1 MMCPRFDANP
11 GVPEEAPQRRLVED
25 FGHKAQ
31 RTRKGV
37 RAFYDALLPGDDIA
51 GAAIGQWHDL
61 FSKLDVSPRSG
72 SKLPVGALARWC
84 GLATGDLRPELL
96 LLALQNWYG
105 LVVRLLTA
113 HMLAA
118 AGHHASQ
125 VECLLETA
133 PGPEFQGALGRLAGH
148 DAATASDPVTQCDL
162 WLTWCATSCP
172 APLQRVIR
180 ELAARVVEYRAD
192 WWLARGSE
200 GRDLWK
206 PLYQDLF
213 PRRLRHGLGEYY
225 TPDWLAEHV
234 LDQVG
239 YHGQPG
245 ARLLDPACGSGTFL
259 VAAIRRLRKNL
270 GKESPLLQTILKN
283 VVGLDLHPLAAIT
296 SRANYLLAVA
306 DLLPLAAAPDI
317 PVYVCD
323 SILDGPGPAALGNGF
338 DYVVGNPPWIAWD
351 NLPKDYRLATR
362 PLWQHYGLFS
372 LGAREARHG
381 GGKKD
386 LAMLMLYVA
395 ADRYLRP
402 GGRLGMV
409 VTQTVFQT
417 RGAGDGFR
425 RFRLGPDGPWLGV
438 LRVDDLVAMRPFGDA
453 ANWSS
458 TLVLEKGRPT
468 QYPVPYVKWS
478 STGQQQVY
486 RASPIAA
493 DRPSS
498 PWLVVPES
506 QRPGE
511 LARLVGRS
519 DYSAHLGANSGGAN
533 AVYWLEVLG
542 HAAGGVRV
550 RNLAANGKT
559 AVETLETVIE
569 PQLLYP
575 LVRWADVDR
584 YRAGP
589 SAHLLL
595 PQDAATRAGVDPA
608 WLERELPRTYAYLQ
622 RFAPLLVRR
631 AAYRRYQAEKPFYS
645 MYNVGPYTLA
655 PIKVIWRRM
664 DRRIRAAVVEP
675 VNDPWLGPRPV
686 VPQETCVL
694 VACNS
699 TDEAHYLCAVLNSSI
714 VGSLVAAHSVAGGKG
729 FGTPGILDVLP
740 IRSFDPA
747 DPRHAALA
755 ACSRRAHQDA
765 ADVDRRID
773 QLLDDLWGAT

>member
-1 MMCPRFDANP
+1 MCPSFDANP
-11 GVPEEAPQRRLVED
+11 GVPHEAPQRRLVED

-37 RAFYDALLPGDDIA
+37 RAFYDALLSGDDIA
-51 GAAIGQWHDL
+51 GAAIGRWHDL
-61 FSKLDVSPRSG
+61 FSKLGVSPRPS
-72 SKLPVGALARWC
+72 SKLPVGTLARWC
-84 GLATGDLRPELL
+84 GLATEDLRPELL

-105 LVVRLLTA
+105 LVVRLLTG

-118 AGHHASQ
+118 VGHRASQ
-125 VECLLETA
+125 VECL
-133 PGPEFQGALGRLAGH
+133 PGTGAGPQFQGALGRLAGH
-148 DAATASDPVTQCDL
+148 DVATAGDPVAPCDS
-162 WLTWCATSCP
+162 WLTWYATSCP
-172 APLQRVIR
+172 APLQQVIR
-180 ELAARVVEYRAD
+180 ELAARIVEYRAD

-200 GRDLWK
+200 ARDLWK

-270 GKESPLLQTILKN
+270 GKESSLLPTILNN

-306 DLLPLAAAPDI
+306 DLLPLAASPDI

-351 NLPKDYRLATR
+351 NLPTDYRLATR

-468 QYPVPYVKWS
+468 QYPLPYMKWS
-478 STGQQQVY
+478 SAGQQHVC

-493 DRPSS
+493 DRPGS

-506 QRPGE
+506 QHPGE
-511 LARLVGRS
+511 LARLVGRA
-519 DYSAHLGANSGGAN
+519 DYSGHLGANSGGAN
-533 AVYWLEVLG
+533 AVYWLEVLD
-542 HAAGGVRV
+542 HAPGGVRV
-550 RNLAANGKT
+550 RNLAANSKT

-622 RFAPLLVRR
+622 RFEPLLVRR

-699 TDEAHYLCAVLNSSI
+699 ADEAHYLCAVLNSSL

-765 ADVDRRID
+765 ADVDRQID